1 MAGHPTEINT
11 PTPRTVSNIES
22 SFPLIDQTKERIKT
36 SEKYK
41 IDWVFILLESRNV
54 LFRNLKIQELEM
66 VIHQCPMLL

>member
-22 SFPLIDQTKERIKT
+22 SFPLIDQTKKRIKN

-41 IDWVFILLESRNV
+41 IDWVSILLDSRNV
-54 LFRNLKIQELEM
+54 LFFEFITLHLRIRNEIY
-66 VIHQCPMLL
+66 